1 MWHTGSLSLIG
12 SGQWYVYSSRPAPS
26 IHKIFHAHSLLLSY
40 FIPKP
45 TWECITTYIS
55 NKNSKSRHFLTTGI
69 MSQISTNVTA
79 DKLYEEAFSIK
90 YAWEHMLPKEVF
102 EYHNLIFCECNV
114 PVDLQMGTILPFV
127 ASCLGPHTKGLFLTC
142 ACCLNSFWILVE
154 ASGVGK
160 SQSRKRFITEP
171 LEYIL
176 GNGRVQIPD
185 FEISKFTHAGMYIF
199 N

>member
-1 MWHTGSLSLIG
+1 
-12 SGQWYVYSSRPAPS
+12 
-26 IHKIFHAHSLLLSY
+26 
-40 FIPKP
+40 
-45 TWECITTYIS
+45 
-55 NKNSKSRHFLTTGI
+55 

-102 EYHNLIFCECNV
+102 EYHNLIFCECNA

-142 ACCLNSFWILVE
+142 ACCLNLFWILVG
-154 ASGVGK
+154 ASGTGK

-185 FEISKFTHAGMYIF
+185 FEISKFTRAGMYMLNYTKICICTI
-199 N
+199 NRMYCTYYLNIYCLRY